1 MSETLLSSV
10 RPATTNRY
18 GAFSRLLNAFCSG
31 IVGYFGRRAAIKSLG
46 ELDDRAL
53 RDIGLVRSQIEAA
66 VSGFVALSRSGED
79 VRMACSAP
87 AGPRVNGRRRA
98 STGEATPWS

>member
-1 MSETLLSSV
+1 MSETLLTSV
-10 RPATTNRY
+10 RPAATNRHS
-18 GAFSRLLNAFCSG
+18 AFSRLLSAFCSG

-66 VSGFVALSRSGED
+66 VSGFVALSRSGEG
-79 VRMACSAP
+79 VRMASSAP
-87 AGPRVNGRRRA
+87 AGPRVNGRRCA
-98 STGEATPWS
+98 SIGEVTPWS